1 MDPSLPP
8 DLSTPLFRWCSRLW
22 PVLLYLA
29 MVFASGCS
37 VRTYPPIK
45 YLPLVGKE
53 REVPTTKV
61 LVKALGDRD
70 LTLRAKAVQ
79 VLGVLSQ
86 SKSKKLK
93 REVAKALGVALKDHD
108 PGIRLQAVEL
118 LGKME
123 DKYANRYLL
132 NALKDS
138 NPFIRDQVLRMLSAR
153 EIPRIQA
160 EQEALARIQ
169 AQAQAKAQ
177 AKEQAQ
183 AQAKEQAQEQTQEP
197 GQEPGQTQQQTP

>member
-1 MDPSLPP
+1 MKTSSPTFLPMT
-8 DLSTPLFRWCSRLW
+8 LRRHCRLW
-22 PVLLYLA
+22 PVLLGFWLA
-29 MVFASGCS
+29 FATGCA

-45 YLPLVGKE
+45 YVPVVGKE
-53 REVPTTKV
+53 KNVPTTVV

-70 LTLRAKAVQ
+70 LNLRAQAVQ

-86 SKSKKLK
+86 SRSKKMK

-132 NALKDS
+132 SALKDT
-138 NPFIRDQVLRMLSAR
+138 NPFIRDQVLKMLSAR
-153 EIPRIQA
+153 EVPRIQA
-160 EQEALARIQ
+160 EQQAQVEAQARAQ
-169 AQAQAKAQ
+169 AQAQA
-177 AKEQAQ
+177 QAQ
-183 AQAKEQAQEQTQEP
+183 AEAQGLAQP
-197 GQEPGQTQQQTP
+197 QTP

>member
-1 MDPSLPP
+1 MNPP
-8 DLSTPLFRWCSRLW
+8 LHPTFSTVLRRWHFRFW
-22 PVLLYLA
+22 PVLLGLWMA
-29 MVFASGCS
+29 IAAGCS

-53 REVPTTKV
+53 KDVPTTAV

-70 LTLRAKAVQ
+70 LNLRAQAVQ

-138 NPFIRDQVLRMLSAR
+138 NPFIRDQVLKMLSAR
-153 EIPRIQA
+153 EVPRIQA
-160 EQEALARIQ
+160 EQQ
-169 AQAQAKAQ
+169 AQAQA
-177 AKEQAQ
+177 QAQ
-183 AQAKEQAQEQTQEP
+183 AQEQAQP
-197 GQEPGQTQQQTP
+197 QTP

>member
-1 MDPSLPP
+1 MSYRLFSA
-8 DLSTPLFRWCSRLW
+8 LSTTPHRWCARFW
-22 PVLLYLA
+22 PVLLCLCMA
-29 MVFASGCS
+29 FAAGCS

-53 REVPTTKV
+53 REVPTTRV

-70 LTLRAKAVQ
+70 LSLRAKAVQ

-138 NPFIRDQVLRMLSAR
+138 NPFIRDQVLKMLSAR
-153 EIPRIQA
+153 EVPKIQA
-160 EQEALARIQ
+160 EQEALARDQ
-169 AQAQAKAQ
+169 AQEQAKAQAKAQ
-177 AKEQAQ
+177 AQEQAQ
-183 AQAKEQAQEQTQEP
+183 AQAQSQEQ
-197 GQEPGQTQQQTP
+197 GQTP

>member
-1 MDPSLPP
+1 MNRPP
-8 DLSTPLFRWCSRLW
+8 HPALSPALRRWYSRLW
-22 PVLLYLA
+22 PVLLGLWMA
-29 MVFASGCS
+29 IAAGCS
-37 VRTYPPIK
+37 VRTYPPVK

-53 REVPTTKV
+53 KEVPTTAV
-61 LVKALGDRD
+61 LVKALRDRD
-70 LTLRAKAVQ
+70 LNLRAQAVQ

-138 NPFIRDQVLRMLSAR
+138 NPFIRDQVLKMLSAR
-153 EIPRIQA
+153 EVPRMQA
-160 EQEALARIQ
+160 EQEALAR
-169 AQAQAKAQ
+169 AQAQ
-177 AKEQAQ
+177 EQAQ
-183 AQAKEQAQEQTQEP
+183 AQAQTQP
-197 GQEPGQTQQQTP
+197 QTP

>member
-1 MDPSLPP
+1 MSR
-8 DLSTPLFRWCSRLW
+8 PLFPALSAALRHWCSKLW
-22 PVLLYLA
+22 PILFFLWIA
-29 MVFASGCS
+29 FAAGCS

-53 REVPTTKV
+53 KEVPTTAV

-70 LTLRAKAVQ
+70 LNLRAQAVQ

-108 PGIRLQAVEL
+108 PGIRLQTVEL

-138 NPFIRDQVLRMLSAR
+138 NPFIRDQVLKMLSAR
-153 EIPRIQA
+153 EVPRMQA
-160 EQEALARIQ
+160 EQEALARAQ
-169 AQAQAKAQ
+169 AEAQAKAQ
-177 AKEQAQ
+177 AQTKAQVEQAQ
-183 AQAKEQAQEQTQEP
+183 TQEQGLAQP
-197 GQEPGQTQQQTP
+197 QTP

>member
-1 MDPSLPP
+1 MSY
-8 DLSTPLFRWCSRLW
+8 SSPLVCSPALWRWYSRLK
-22 PVLLYLA
+22 PVILGLWLA
-29 MVFASGCS
+29 FATSCS

-53 REVPTTKV
+53 KEIPTTTV

-70 LTLRAKAVQ
+70 LNLRAQAVQ

-86 SKSKKLK
+86 SQSKKLK

-108 PGIRLQAVEL
+108 PGIRLQTVEL

-138 NPFIRDQVLRMLSAR
+138 NPFIRDQVLKMLSAR
-153 EIPRIQA
+153 EVPRIQA
-160 EQEALARIQ
+160 EQQ
-169 AQAQAKAQ
+169 AQAQA
-177 AKEQAQ
+177 QAQ
-183 AQAKEQAQEQTQEP
+183 P
-197 GQEPGQTQQQTP
+197 QTP